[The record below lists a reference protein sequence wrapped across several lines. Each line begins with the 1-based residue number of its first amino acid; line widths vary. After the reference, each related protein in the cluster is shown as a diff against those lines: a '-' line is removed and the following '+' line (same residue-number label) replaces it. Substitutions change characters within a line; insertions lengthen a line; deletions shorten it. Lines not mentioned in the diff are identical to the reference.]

1 MQRGGALTVEQIMAK
16 YGEAFYKRVKE
27 DKSIKSKDKKDA
39 FKTMASIDP
48 SGGKRTY
55 LEWIIKSYIAG
66 GVPSGDEDLYNF
78 SAALLKF
85 DRIKH
90 KLPLGDPKDPRTNQR
105 NILNYCGMTGL
116 KTDKLTVPGL
126 AEVLDAYPDVI
137 PFDKLIFR
145 NHNVSI
151 YKPET
156 KEEAMHYGR
165 GTRWCTSGKNMKD
178 VFMQY
183 YRRGPLYIFVPADP
197 EYEGE
202 KFQLHINVLTTA
214 LHTNATLMHD
224 GDGTYPLSLFI
235 TRFPE
240 FVEIFRQDPSL
251 LGDNAHSSPL
261 GSLLQML
268 FAHNARNNDN
278 KRYGGEG
285 YDPVYDSDV
294 LEMLYNAGL
303 VDREYIE
310 RSMKYKYS

>member
-1 MQRGGALTVEQIMAK
+1 MEQIMAK
-16 YGEAFYKRVKE
+16 YGEAFKERVKE

-48 SGGKRTY
+48 SGAKRTY

-66 GVPSGDEDLYNF
+66 GVPSSDEGLYNF

-90 KLPLGDPKDPRTNQR
+90 KLPLGDPSDPRTNQR

-116 KTDKLTVPGL
+116 KTDKITVPGL

-151 YKPET
+151 YKPDN

-165 GTRWCTSGKNMKD
+165 GTRWCTSGRNMKD
-178 VFMQY
+178 VFMEY

-202 KFQLHINVLTTA
+202 KFQLHINVVTTGF
-214 LHTNATLMHD
+214 HTNASLMHD
-224 GDGTYPLSLFI
+224 GDATYPLSLFI
-235 TRFPE
+235 RRFPE

-251 LGDNAHSSPL
+251 LGDNAYSSPL
-261 GSLLQML
+261 ASLLNML
-268 FAHNARNNDN
+268 MAHNITNDSIM
-278 KRYGGEG
+278 KYGGEG
-285 YDPVYDSDV
+285 YDPLHESDV
-294 LEMLYNAGL
+294 LKILYDAGI
-303 VDREYIE
+303 VDQGYME
-310 RSMKYKYS
+310 RSRKFKHM